1 MHVCNSCCARHNGS
15 TGKHIKSSYL
25 FYFVRL
31 LVWKYEYSYLRI
43 TFFFSM
49 FPGQKYVQKTYNV
62 SSLILKGPSVFLTIW
77 KIYSYQCYIKK
88 YILCLIHVDRWLT
101 LYLPW
106 FLFSPSVRELSGGLS
121 TFNGRFLIFTS
132 AHERACNRPLT
143 PFEV

>member
-43 TFFFSM
+43 TFFF
-49 FPGQKYVQKTYNV
+49 NV
-62 SSLILKGPSVFLTIW
+62 SWPKICTKNVQCKFINFKGSLCIFDNLKNLFLSVLH
-77 KIYSYQCYIKK
+77 QK

-101 LYLPW
+101 LYPPW